1 MYRNG
6 LCKLANRHT
15 DEYIMRMPKVYRE
28 ISIRHIRFYW
38 RRCTMKNR
46 ILYWYDRVDLN
57 RKLMKQLQIPQITM
71 TLDEREVKDLLDI
84 LGEFRAVLER
94 GEAE

>member
-1 MYRNG
+1 ME
-6 LCKLANRHT
+6 
-15 DEYIMRMPKVYRE
+15 D
-28 ISIRHIRFYW
+28 
-38 RRCTMKNR
+38 R
-46 ILYWYDRVDLN
+46 ITYWYDRVDLN

-84 LGEFRAVLER
+84 LGAFRAVLEK